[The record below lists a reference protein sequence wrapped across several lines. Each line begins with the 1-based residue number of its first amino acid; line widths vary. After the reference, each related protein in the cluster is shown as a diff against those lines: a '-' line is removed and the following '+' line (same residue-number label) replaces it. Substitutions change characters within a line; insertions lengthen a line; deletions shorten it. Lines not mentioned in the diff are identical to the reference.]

1 VKGERWQQVER
12 LYHSTLA
19 KQPQERS
26 AFLAE
31 ACAGDEALRR
41 EVESLLAYEERAE
54 NFIESPALEVAA
66 KMMAGEH
73 SRTVGIG
80 ESFNQYRIVSRI
92 GAGGMG
98 EVYLADDTRLRRR
111 VALKFL
117 PDALTKD
124 KRHLRRFEVEAHA
137 IAAMSH
143 PNACT
148 IHEVIQTGDGRHCI
162 VMEYVEG
169 MTLRERMINGL
180 IKADDALDIASQ
192 IASALSS
199 AHAAG
204 IVHRDIKP
212 ENVMLRRDGYVKVL
226 DFGLAKL
233 AATRS
238 DPANSQ
244 AETRASELKTTPGVL
259 MGTVAYMSPEQARGL
274 PVDART
280 DVWSLGVVLYE
291 MVAEQKPFAGATP
304 TDVIISIVERE
315 PEPLSKSAP
324 EAIPLQ
330 RIVMKA
336 LAKDQNERYQ
346 TPEEMLGDLKS
357 VKRELELGA
366 GFEGYRA
373 TGSMPDPSGSG
384 FRLSNRVMTRNRLIV
399 LTAIATVVVIALLA
413 GAWFSRSS
421 ITPPPAAKATKS
433 LAVLPMVNLSG
444 DESQDYFAEGM
455 TETLIAG
462 LAKVGALRVIS
473 RTSVMQ
479 FKGSQKPLKVIA
491 RELNVD
497 AIVEGSLQR
506 FGDQLRVD
514 VRLIDAA
521 TEQHIWTEHYV
532 RDLRD
537 VLTIQNEVTRAV
549 TQAIQIKLTPQ
560 EQVRLTK
567 AHRVDPAAYDEFLRG
582 RYYLNR
588 QTKADNG
595 TAIQSLSRAVV
606 LDPDFAGGWAEL
618 AQAYVWRLFLFAPD
632 EKDLQEKAFVA
643 VEKALTLDPELPE
656 AYLARGR
663 LLWTPGNH
671 FPHDKAIQEY
681 RRALALNPSL
691 DEAHNQLALV
701 LGHVGLLDEAL
712 AELDKALA
720 TNPSNNLA
728 RFRVGEILLF
738 QGKHEEALTAL
749 RNVPTEVNPALV
761 GHQIVF
767 ALFNLGRKEEASATL
782 EKFLRD
788 YPEDNRGLFTSLQAI
803 FAASAGQERVAEQKI
818 ALAIERGKGFGHF
831 HHTAY
836 HIACAYA
843 IMNRREQAIKWLES
857 AANDGFP
864 CYTLFEADHNLNNLR
879 QDAHFQT
886 LMAKLKQQWEFYK
899 AVPGVVVLSVIQQ
912 KVQGRKT
919 KGQRFSHMLQKL
931 RIPSSA

>member
-1 VKGERWQQVER
+1 MKGEQWQQVER

-19 KQPQERS
+19 KPPQERS
-26 AFLAE
+26 AFLLE

-41 EVESLLAYEERAE
+41 EVESLLAYEDHAE

-66 KMMAGEH
+66 KMMADEH
-73 SRTVGIG
+73 SQAVGAG
-80 ESFNQYRIVSRI
+80 QSFNQYRIVSQL

-98 EVYLADDTRLRRR
+98 EVFLADDTRLRRR

-124 KRHLRRFEVEAHA
+124 KRHLHRFEVEARA

-148 IHEVIQTGDGRHCI
+148 IHEVIQTEDGRHCI

-169 MTLRERMINGL
+169 MTLRQRMINGP
-180 IKADDALDIASQ
+180 IKTSDALDIAIQ

-233 AATRS
+233 AFTTS

-244 AETRASELKTTPGVL
+244 AETRAIELKTTPGVL
-259 MGTVAYMSPEQARGL
+259 MGTVAYMSPEQARGF
-274 PVDART
+274 PVDVRT

-291 MVAEQKPFAGATP
+291 MVAGRQPFAGATP
-304 TDVIISIVERE
+304 TDIIISIVERE

-324 EAIPLQ
+324 ETIPLKP
-330 RIVMKA
+330 ILTKA
-336 LAKDQNERYQ
+336 LAKERDERYQ
-346 TPEEMLGDLKS
+346 TAEEMLRDLKS
-357 VKRELELGA
+357 VKRELELVA
-366 GFEGYRA
+366 GSKDYREI
-373 TGSMPDPSGSG
+373 TSPSSSG
-384 FRLSNRVMTRNRLIV
+384 FRPSNRFATKNHLIIM
-399 LTAIATVVVIALLA
+399 TAIATVVVIALLA
-413 GAWFSRSS
+413 AAWFNRSS
-421 ITPPPAAKATKS
+421 RTPPPVANATKS

-444 DESQDYFAEGM
+444 DQSQDYFAEGM

-479 FKGSQKPLKVIA
+479 FKGSQKPLKEIA
-491 RELNVD
+491 RELSVD
-497 AIVEGSLQR
+497 AIVEGSVQR
-506 FGDQLRVD
+506 FGEQLRVD
-514 VRLIDAA
+514 VRLIDGA
-521 TEQHIWTEHYV
+521 TEQHLWTEHYV
-532 RDLRD
+532 RELRD

-560 EQVRLTK
+560 EQIRLTK
-567 AHRVDPAAYDEFLRG
+567 ARSINPDAYDEFLRG

-588 QTKADNG
+588 QSKADNE
-595 TAIQSLSRAVV
+595 TAIQALNRAVV

-618 AQAYVWRLFLFAPD
+618 AQGYVWRLFLFAPD
-632 EKDLQEKAFVA
+632 EKNLHEKAFVA

-663 LLWTPGNH
+663 LLWTPANH
-671 FPHDKAIQEY
+671 FPHDTVIKEY

-701 LGHVGLLDEAL
+701 LSHVGLLDEAL
-712 AELDKALA
+712 AESNKALA

-738 QGKHEEALTAL
+738 QGKNEQALTAL

-761 GHQIVF
+761 SHQIVF
-767 ALFNLGRKEEASATL
+767 ALFNLGRKEEASAAL
-782 EKFLRD
+782 EKFLLD
-788 YPEDNRGLFTSLQAI
+788 YPEDNRGLLTSLQAI
-803 FAASAGQERVAEQKI
+803 FAASAGQERVAEEKI
-818 ALAIERGKGFGHF
+818 ALAIARGKGFGHF

-843 IMNRREQAIKWLES
+843 IMNRRDEAIKWLES
-857 AANDGFP
+857 AAKEGFP
-864 CYTLFEADHNLNNLR
+864 CYTLFEVDHNLDNLR
-879 QDAHFQT
+879 QDVRFQT
-886 LMAKLKQQWEFYK
+886 LMAKLKQQWDYYK
-899 AVPGVVVLSVIQQ
+899 TVLE
-912 KVQGRKT
+912 
-919 KGQRFSHMLQKL
+919 
-931 RIPSSA
+931 